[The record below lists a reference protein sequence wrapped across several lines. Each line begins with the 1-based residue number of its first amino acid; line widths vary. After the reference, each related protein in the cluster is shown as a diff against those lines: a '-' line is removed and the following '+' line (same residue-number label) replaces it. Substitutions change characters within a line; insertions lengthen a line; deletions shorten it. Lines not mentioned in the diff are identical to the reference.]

1 MKKVF
6 LHLLMLCL
14 LLGNAEAGGAIK
26 QKEES
31 RKLRTESGKQKE
43 ESRKQRTE
51 SGKKK
56 AESSVSHDLEYCSA
70 QVERALKALQQPDGS
85 FNYAMEP
92 RNILKGETAWN
103 CRRACAEEWCS
114 GFWPGVLWMN
124 YGYLKSRSDVK
135 AERLDSLRQAAEGFT
150 NVLSFLGSQPAYDH
164 DLGFLVINSFL
175 KGYEQTGNE
184 TYRRIALAAADTLA
198 TLYNNKVGT
207 SLSWPRHVKDYGGH
221 NTIMDNMINLE
232 LLFWASEN
240 GGSKRLRDMAI
251 KHAETTMLNHFR
263 EDGSCYH
270 VAVYD
275 TLTGRFIKGV
285 THQGYADWSMWS
297 RGQSWA
303 IYGYTMVYRFT
314 HDKRFLE
321 HAQKV
326 TDIYLKRLHETSN
339 DWVPLW
345 DMDEPEGSVLKQKE
359 ESRKQR
365 KAGKSRKQ
373 GEEIN
378 RKQKAEWL
386 GLKDA
391 SAACVVASALIEL
404 QAYVDEEKAKKYREV
419 AEGMLR
425 DLSNRYQSGNEN
437 VAFLLHSTGHRPAR
451 SEMDASI
458 IYADYYYIEALTRW
472 QRAVRQGRWPV

>member
-1 MKKVF
+1 M
-6 LHLLMLCL
+6 
-14 LLGNAEAGGAIK
+14 
-26 QKEES
+26 
-31 RKLRTESGKQKE
+31 
-43 ESRKQRTE
+43 
-51 SGKKK
+51 
-56 AESSVSHDLEYCSA
+56 
-70 QVERALKALQQPDGS
+70 
-85 FNYAMEP
+85 
-92 RNILKGETAWN
+92 
-103 CRRACAEEWCS
+103 
-114 GFWPGVLWMN
+114 
-124 YGYLKSRSDVK
+124 
-135 AERLDSLRQAAEGFT
+135 
-150 NVLSFLGSQPAYDH
+150 
-164 DLGFLVINSFL
+164 
-175 KGYEQTGNE
+175 
-184 TYRRIALAAADTLA
+184 
-198 TLYNNKVGT
+198 
-207 SLSWPRHVKDYGGH
+207 RH
-221 NTIMDNMINLE
+221 
-232 LLFWASEN
+232 
-240 GGSKRLRDMAI
+240 
-251 KHAETTMLNHFR
+251 HFR
-263 EDGSCYH
+263 PDGSCYH

-275 TLTGRFIKGV
+275 TLTGEFLRGL

-359 ESRKQR
+359 ESRKQ
-365 KAGKSRKQ
+365 KAEERRKQ
-373 GEEIN
+373 RKEES

-404 QAYVDEEKAKKYREV
+404 QAYVDEEKAKKYREA

-437 VAFLLHSTGHRPAR
+437 VAFLLHSTGHRPAQ